1 MNGLL
6 KRIAAITLT
15 MALVCMIGCKKTD
28 EPNNGGNNGNNGGN
42 NSGNEEPIGISSN
55 EVTNNGY
62 TIVEVE
68 YEDES
73 KMYFRILTPTTAE
86 VVNCDQFYGTEHITE
101 GYIYRNDVVV
111 PENFTHLDREY
122 EVVAIGEKAFYRCSG
137 LASVSLP
144 NTVIEIKQ
152 QSFSGCSE
160 MENIYLNTNL
170 QKIGDAAFSDCS
182 SVSRIVLPNSISDVG
197 NNAFSNCSH
206 LESIV
211 LPNQLT
217 MISDGLFYCCSS
229 LSSISIPNSVQSI
242 GQCSFERTSITSVII
257 PNETTVIK
265 SGAFCECDRLETI
278 TFGSNL
284 ERIEG
289 RAFSSCSSLLSVE
302 LPDNVLYV
310 GDYCF
315 SVCTSLRTVRLS
327 ANMTAINKGAFA
339 SCSSLSEFDTDDN
352 ITTIGEKAFYHCE
365 SLAALTIGK
374 NMNSIAIDAFE
385 SCFNLEVIYY
395 NAINCENIGHTSM
408 KSCFSDC
415 PISDLVFGE
424 SVVSIPSYLF
434 TNCNGIFD
442 VYFPNSL
449 VSIGDYAFNNCHR
462 IRELHMPNSVVSIGN
477 QAFCNCQGIR
487 EMHLSNSLF
496 HIGNSAFLNCYGFEG
511 VLDIPSSVN
520 EICTKAFG
528 GCENITHVSINSSLS
543 ICDEAFSG
551 CSGLTTLYYNS
562 PHSTTDTPILQ
573 GCSAIMEVIIG
584 ESVEV
589 IPDNAFKECSGSIV
603 FENAANIREIGL
615 NSFMSCQGLP
625 SRLEFENAY
634 NVGSA
639 FSFCDN
645 IEYIVLNS
653 VHTYGSNVGKE
664 YLSYNNN
671 LKEIYFGENI
681 EQFWGAVLNNCPSL
695 TSITC
700 AATIPPSCICP
711 IIMNLSTTP
720 AYIYVPAESVEAYKN
735 HEMWGR
741 LKTRI
746 RPIP

>member
-1 MNGLL
+1 MRKLL
-6 KRIAAITLT
+6 KTSLAILLIIG
-15 MALVCMIGCKKTD
+15 ACFAGCKKPD
-28 EPNNGGNNGNNGGN
+28 DPDNGGNNGNNGGN
-42 NSGNEEPIGISSN
+42 GGGNEEPTSISSN
-55 EVTNNGY
+55 EVNNNGY

-86 VVNCDQFYGTEHITE
+86 VVNCDQFYGADHISE
-101 GYIYRNDVVV
+101 GYIYRNDVIV
-111 PENFTHLDREY
+111 PESFTHHEHEY
-122 EVVAIGEKAFYRCSG
+122 EIVAIGEKAFYRCSG

-160 MENIYLNTNL
+160 MDNIYLNTNL

-182 SVSRIVLPNSISDVG
+182 SVSRIVLPNSVSDVG
-197 NNAFSNCSH
+197 NNAFSNCTH

-217 MISDGLFYCCSS
+217 KISDGLFNGCSS

-242 GQCSFERTSITSVII
+242 GQCSFERTSVTSVII

-265 SGAFCECDRLETI
+265 FGAFCECDRLETI

-284 ERIEG
+284 ERIEE

-302 LPDNVLYV
+302 LPENVLYV

-315 SVCTSLRTVRLS
+315 SVCTNLRTVRLS
-327 ANMTAINKGAFA
+327 ANMTAINKGTFA
-339 SCSSLSEFDTDDN
+339 SCSSLSEFDTDNN

-374 NMNSIAIDAFE
+374 NMNSIAVDAFE
-385 SCFNLEVIYY
+385 NCSMLSAIYY
-395 NAINCENIGHTSM
+395 NAFNCENIGHTNY

-415 PISDLVFGE
+415 PISNLVFGDN
-424 SVVSIPSYLF
+424 VASIPSYIF
-434 TNCNGIFD
+434 YNCSGISELD
-442 VYFPNSL
+442 LPNS
-449 VSIGDYAFNNCHR
+449 I
-462 IRELHMPNSVVSIGN
+462 VSIGN
-477 QAFCNCQGIR
+477 YAFYNCQGII
-487 EMHLSNSLF
+487 ELHLPSSLT
-496 HIGNSAFLNCYGFEG
+496 HIGDFAFFNCDGISGNLN
-511 VLDIPSSVN
+511 IPASVSEVCN
-520 EICTKAFG
+520 KAFSF
-528 GCENITHVSINSSLS
+528 CDNITNLSIVSSLS
-543 ICDEAFSG
+543 ICNEAFSG
-551 CSGLTTLYYNS
+551 CSRLSTVYYNA
-562 PHSTTDTPILQ
+562 PHSTTDTPLFID
-573 GCSAIMEVIIG
+573 CDAITELIIG

-589 IPDNAFKECSGSIV
+589 IPDNAFKECGGSIV
-603 FENAANIREIGL
+603 FENMANIREIGF
-615 NSFMSCQGLP
+615 NSFMSCRGLP
-625 SRLEFENAY
+625 SRLEFDNAY

-639 FSFCDN
+639 FSYCDN

-653 VHTYGSNVGKE
+653 VRIYGSNVGKE
-664 YLSYNNN
+664 CLSYNNN

-695 TSITC
+695 TTITC

-711 IIMNLSTTP
+711 IILNLDTTP
-720 AYIYVPAESVEAYKN
+720 AYIYVPAESVDAYKN
-735 HEMWGR
+735 HEIWGR